1 MNTQELFQRA
11 KDDLLAD
18 GKHAP
23 VMYVEYTNKEGKLC
37 VEMFYFADFG
47 AETPLEEQMQLFGLG
62 MKFGK
67 ERGEVDITQVT
78 FIGEAWVS
86 SMPIEKKEEFQRKY
100 KRPEHDPN
108 RTEAL
113 MMQITELMPTP
124 SGKRELKQSF
134 KRAQILRPTKDVID
148 LVPVTEELRITH
160 RLFPTHFVLG
170 YTSSQLSEDELREI
184 FGQRH

>member
-1 MNTQELFQRA
+1 MDTQELFQRA

-23 VMYVEYTNKEGKLC
+23 VMYVEYEKEGKPC
-37 VEMFYFADFG
+37 MDMYVFADFG
-47 AETPLEEQMQLFGLG
+47 AETPIEEQMYIFGLG
-62 MKFGK
+62 MKFGETHGK
-67 ERGEVDITQVT
+67 VDITQVT

-86 SMPIEKKEEFQRKY
+86 HVPLEKREEFQRKY

-113 MMQITELMPTP
+113 MMQITELQPTP
-124 SGKRELKQSF
+124 SGKKEIKQSF
-134 KRAQILRPTKDVID
+134 KRATILRPTKDVID
-148 LVPVTEELRITH
+148 LVPVTEELQITH

-170 YTSSQLSEDELREI
+170 YTSSQIPEDELRKMFE
-184 FGQRH
+184 QRR